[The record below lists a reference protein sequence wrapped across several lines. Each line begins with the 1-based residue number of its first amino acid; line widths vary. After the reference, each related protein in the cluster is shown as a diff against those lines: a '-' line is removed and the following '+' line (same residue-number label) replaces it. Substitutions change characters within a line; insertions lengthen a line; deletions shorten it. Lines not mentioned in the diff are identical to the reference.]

1 MGYSLVA
8 LSMMILY
15 ILALMYRYSFTEVLS
30 LVSFLSLSP
39 AYVRTSVC
47 GLKLLVYTPTHH
59 ACVCSKAM
67 TFPLLTTYS
76 SSKLGAESSILGTV
90 CVCSKR
96 RHVRGNTAGHALWLA
111 TEMYDMR

>member
-39 AYVRTSVC
+39 AYVRTSAC
-47 GLKLLVYTPTHH
+47 GLKLLVY
-59 ACVCSKAM
+59 AA
-67 TFPLLTTYS
+67 LLHERS
-76 SSKLGAESSILGTV
+76 P
-90 CVCSKR
+90 
-96 RHVRGNTAGHALWLA
+96 
-111 TEMYDMR
+111 

>member
-30 LVSFLSLSP
+30 LVSFFPLSH

-47 GLKLLVYTPTHH
+47 GLKLLVYAALPHERRDPLEIPPM
-59 ACVCSKAM
+59 CVSCKIS
-67 TFPLLTTYS
+67 YS
-76 SSKLGAESSILGTV
+76 AVVK
-90 CVCSKR
+90 
-96 RHVRGNTAGHALWLA
+96 
-111 TEMYDMR
+111 